1 MSLPLAILS
10 LIYTTNLLHH
20 SWKHSCLSL
29 FISFFFL
36 SDNTLWSDP
45 FGTVGFHSSD
55 LYLKSEVRV
64 QVLLSYDEGLHLVI
78 NFVLYLHTGEGVLGD
93 SLLKTLILFVR
104 LAPLQPAQLP
114 S

>member
-1 MSLPLAILS
+1 MSFPF
-10 LIYTTNLLHH
+10 Y
-20 SWKHSCLSL
+20 
-29 FISFFFL
+29 FFFFF

-45 FGTVGFHSSD
+45 FGTAGFHSSD

-64 QVLLSYDEGLHLVI
+64 QALPSYDEGLHLVI
-78 NFVLYLHTGEGVLGD
+78 NFFLYLHTGEGVLGD
-93 SLLKTLILFVR
+93 SLLRTLILFVR

>member
-10 LIYTTNLLHH
+10 LISTTNLLHH

-29 FISFFFL
+29 FISSSFFFP
-36 SDNTLWSDP
+36 DNTLWSDP

-64 QVLLSYDEGLHLVI
+64 QALPSYDEGLHLVI
-78 NFVLYLHTGEGVLGD
+78 NFFLYLHTGERVLGD
-93 SLLKTLILFVR
+93 SLLR
-104 LAPLQPAQLP
+104 L
-114 S
+114 